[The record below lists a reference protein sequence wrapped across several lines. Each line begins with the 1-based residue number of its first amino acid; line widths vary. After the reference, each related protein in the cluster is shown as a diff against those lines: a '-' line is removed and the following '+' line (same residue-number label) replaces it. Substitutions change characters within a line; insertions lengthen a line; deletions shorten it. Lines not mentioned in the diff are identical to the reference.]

1 MTLERRQLTRTK
13 VIQPAKILI
22 NADGSHSCVV
32 DNLSSQGACVSC
44 APGLLAN
51 FPDHFDL
58 TFDNCHTFWCCEVIW
73 RSRIAGQV
81 GVVWKLS

>member
-1 MTLERRQLTRTK
+1 MMLERRQLTRTK

-32 DNLSSQGACVSC
+32 DNLSSQGACVRC

-51 FPDHFDL
+51 FPDQFDL

-73 RSRIAGQV
+73 RSKIAGQV